1 MFEKVIL
8 AVDGSEHARKAVTV
22 ALDIARKSNA
32 DVVVV
37 HVREHVVDLGGT
49 WEQES
54 NSRAQTI
61 LDDACKELE
70 EAGVTTRKVVR
81 RSLAGSGRIA
91 QEIVETADA
100 EDAGLIVMGSRG
112 VSDLRGL
119 LLGSV
124 AHKVLQLSSQ
134 PVLVAR

>member
-1 MFEKVIL
+1 MFEKIVL
-8 AVDGSEHARKAVTV
+8 AVDGSQQSQKAVPL
-22 ALDIARKSNA
+22 AIDIAKKSAA

-37 HVREHVVDLGGT
+37 HVREHMVDQGGV

-54 NSRAQTI
+54 ESRARGI
-61 LDDACKELE
+61 VDGACKELE
-70 EAGVTTRKVVR
+70 GAGVTARAEIR

-91 QEIVETADA
+91 QEIIDTADEEEA
-100 EDAGLIVMGSRG
+100 DLIVMGSRG
-112 VSDLRGL
+112 VSNLRSL

-134 PVLVAR
+134 PVLIAR

>member
-1 MFEKVIL
+1 MFEKIVL
-8 AVDGSEHARKAVTV
+8 AVDGSDHSRKAAPLAADV
-22 ALDIARKSNA
+22 ARKSDA
-32 DVVVV
+32 EVVVV
-37 HVREHVVDLGGT
+37 HVREHMVDLGGT

-54 NSRAQTI
+54 LSRATAI
-61 LDDACKELE
+61 VDEACKVLQ
-70 EAGVTTRKVVR
+70 EAGVTARTGVR

-91 QEIVETADA
+91 QEIIEAADE
-100 EDAGLIVMGSRG
+100 EDASLIVMGSRG
-112 VSDLRGL
+112 VSNIRSL

>member
-1 MFEKVIL
+1 MFEKIVL
-8 AVDGSEHARKAVTV
+8 AVDGSEQSRKAVPL
-22 ALDIARKSNA
+22 AADLAKKSDA
-32 DVVVV
+32 EVIVV
-37 HVREHVVDLGGT
+37 HVREHVVDLGGV

-54 NSRAQTI
+54 RSRAAAI
-61 LDDACKELE
+61 VDAACKELE
-70 EAGVTTRKVVR
+70 AAGVTARADVR

-91 QEIVETADA
+91 QEIIEAADE
-100 EDAGLIVMGSRG
+100 EDADLIVMGSRG